1 MTAEERIKKWKAEG
15 EYAKALVVM
24 SSLYRRKRT
33 KKEICKP
40 YGLTEKELD
49 ELLEYDECFK
59 DAFNNKGVTAEKIY
73 MDKAYDNAFGY
84 YKSESRKERDFMNND
99 GKMVHEVTEKK
110 KFYPGTDQA
119 LWYFGSII
127 MGKKDL
133 DPDSLN
139 REFKKVNK
147 VTCLKPTKKKK

>member
-1 MTAEERIKKWKAEG
+1 
-15 EYAKALVVM
+15 
-24 SSLYRRKRT
+24 
-33 KKEICKP
+33 
-40 YGLTEKELD
+40 
-49 ELLEYDECFK
+49 
-59 DAFNNKGVTAEKIY
+59 
-73 MDKAYDNAFGY
+73 
-84 YKSESRKERDFMNND
+84 MNND

>member
-49 ELLEYDECFK
+49 ELLEYD
-59 DAFNNKGVTAEKIY
+59 V
-73 MDKAYDNAFGY
+73 NANLKVGHF
-84 YKSESRKERDFMNND
+84 
-99 GKMVHEVTEKK
+99 
-110 KFYPGTDQA
+110 
-119 LWYFGSII
+119 SI
-127 MGKKDL
+127 
-133 DPDSLN
+133 N
-139 REFKKVNK
+139 AN
-147 VTCLKPTKKKK
+147 